1 MKTIL
6 QILPSLQ
13 KINGGVERG
22 TLDVAKELAQRN
34 YNPVIISSGGEMAE
48 RYKYK
53 GVKHYTINLDKKGFY
68 RFLKSRIKFKILLD
82 EIKPDLVHIRSR
94 WPSFCFSDE
103 VKKNKIPLVTTYHGT
118 YSGSKNFLKRKYNK
132 VMTYGDSV
140 ITISKFIDDHV
151 RNIFPEIKNKLV
163 QINRGID
170 HNYFD
175 LHSVSQVR
183 KENFLGQLSIPEKSH
198 IILLPGRLTS
208 WKGHEVA
215 IDALNFVI
223 ERDPELNLVLLFVG
237 SENNKDS
244 FTKRVLRKLEKLNLK
259 NRVIF
264 CGNVKDMPAAYS
276 IADIVLSTSIE
287 PEAFGRISAEACSMT
302 KPVIA
307 TNHGGSREIIE
318 NNSSGWL
325 VEPNNPEALGEK
337 IIDVLNLEQ
346 VKKDL
351 VGNNAR
357 KRVMEKFNLK
367 QMLDKTI
374 KVYEELIAA
383 KENFN
388 N

>member
-1 MKTIL
+1 
-6 QILPSLQ
+6 
-13 KINGGVERG
+13 
-22 TLDVAKELAQRN
+22 
-34 YNPVIISSGGEMAE
+34 
-48 RYKYK
+48 
-53 GVKHYTINLDKKGFY
+53 
-68 RFLKSRIKFKILLD
+68 
-82 EIKPDLVHIRSR
+82 
-94 WPSFCFSDE
+94 
-103 VKKNKIPLVTTYHGT
+103 
-118 YSGSKNFLKRKYNK
+118 
-132 VMTYGDSV
+132 MTYGDSV

-244 FTKRVLRKLEKLNLK
+244 FTKRVLKKLEKLNLK

-325 VEPNNPEALGEK
+325 VEPNNPEALGRK
-337 IIDVLNLEQ
+337 
-346 VKKDL
+346 
-351 VGNNAR
+351 NN
-357 KRVMEKFNLK
+357 
-367 QMLDKTI
+367 
-374 KVYEELIAA
+374 
-383 KENFN
+383 
-388 N
+388 